1 MFARGDEIRRH
12 SNDAQNHGRCE
23 LELFDSGAHVRLD
36 AAALKALNVFPSSG
50 AGGGDRSFGETANG
64 RKGGSG
70 GFSLYNLLNRCTS
83 PMGKRVLYRWLKQPL
98 VSVEKISERHD
109 VVETFSE
116 ESALRDSLRNAHLKS
131 LPDVELGEESWRR
144 RKRR

>member
-1 MFARGDEIRRH
+1 M
-12 SNDAQNHGRCE
+12 
-23 LELFDSGAHVRLD
+23 RLD
-36 AAALKALNVFPSSG
+36 AAALKALNVLPSSS
-50 AGGGDRSFGETANG
+50 GGGDRSFGETAG
-64 RKGGSG
+64 KGSGG

-131 LPDVELGEESWRR
+131 LPDVERLA
-144 RKRR
+144 RKLEKKKTTIDGFV